1 MAHEGPGVCVHPP
14 VMYLAALL
22 IGVGLNQWWAI
33 RLLPGPWGG
42 VVGIAVIVAGV
53 AIMPPVLLRFRRA
66 GTPFN
71 PHKPA
76 SALITDGPYRFSR
89 NPAYVALTLW
99 YLGAGLLLNN
109 GWIVLLVIPVLLVM
123 DRWVVPAEER
133 HLQAKFGE
141 QYLRY
146 KSQVRRWL

>member
-1 MAHEGPGVCVHPP
+1 MSDEEPRLRVHPP
-14 VMYLAALL
+14 VIYLAALL
-22 IGVGLNQWWAI
+22 IGVGLNRWWPI
-33 RLLPGPWGG
+33 RLLRGPWGDIVG
-42 VVGIAVIVAGV
+42 VTLIVAGV
-53 AIMPPVLLRFRRA
+53 AIMPPVLPRFRRA
-66 GTPFN
+66 DTPFD

-99 YLGAGLLLNN
+99 YLGAAFPINN
-109 GWIVLLVIPVLLVM
+109 GWVLLLAVPVLLVM
-123 DRWVVPAEER
+123 DRRVVPAEER
-133 HLQAKFGE
+133 HLEAKFGE